1 MTLRRPSIRSRS
13 PAAAGSARPQEIAAT
28 RVARIIERYSASVH
42 NAMLAPRAHV
52 WRSTPRARALSSM
65 QSMVGAANR
74 ARTLSFTGSS
84 AARIYRS
91 RDDFRSAG
99 RLNRGGRSRGVA
111 RACKSLAYKGF
122 SRRRN
127 SNRDRT
133 FGIVARLTSLQR
145 RTVSPKREVSP
156 MRYGLLSTAAVAAL
170 ALSVAAGIA
179 QTSGGGAGGSSGGG
193 AGGGGRGGGG
203 RRARRVERRWRGGI
217 AERRS
222 RQQRRLEQRRRKLA
236 LQFGRRR
243 HVEPGRVGG

>member
-1 MTLRRPSIRSRS
+1 
-13 PAAAGSARPQEIAAT
+13 
-28 RVARIIERYSASVH
+28 
-42 NAMLAPRAHV
+42 
-52 WRSTPRARALSSM
+52 M

-156 MRYGLLSTAAVAAL
+156 MRYGLLSTAAVAA
-170 ALSVAAGIA
+170 
-179 QTSGGGAGGSSGGG
+179 
-193 AGGGGRGGGG
+193 
-203 RRARRVERRWRGGI
+203 
-217 AERRS
+217 
-222 RQQRRLEQRRRKLA
+222 
-236 LQFGRRR
+236 
-243 HVEPGRVGG
+243 